1 MYVSEKAP
9 SIVEFTKLSI
19 ATTSPLDTVTDQG
32 VGVVLDG
39 ESLSRPSV
47 CEAPPSTC
55 AVNGDNVVES
65 LDSQIVSE
73 QNTTSK
79 NDIISEDSAKG
90 SEAVEVGQT
99 DAGVEDTGD
108 EFLITS
114 GSMEDLL
121 GDHITDLDLKNLCMQ
136 NDIRRYFDGECFILA
151 RFDGFF

>member
-1 MYVSEKAP
+1 LYVSEKAP

-32 VGVVLDG
+32 VGVVLVG

-47 CEAPPSTC
+47 CEAPPSRC
-55 AVNGDNVVES
+55 GVNGDNVVES

-73 QNTTSK
+73 QNTTST
-79 NDIISEDSAKG
+79 NDIISQDSANG

-99 DAGVEDTGD
+99 DAGMEDTGD

-121 GDHITDLDLKNLCMQ
+121 GDHITDLELENLCMQ
-136 NDIRRYFDGECFILA
+136 NDIRKYFDGECFILA
-151 RFDGFF
+151 RFDVFF